1 MITSHNNVFSI
12 KNRMRIVV
20 LSSSIGMNVL
30 YQDLTQKEMEKSY
43 YLTKEMETSMALLSR
58 SNEMV

>member
-1 MITSHNNVFSI
+1 MYVAFRIDENSSI
-12 KNRMRIVV
+12 I
-20 LSSSIGMNVL
+20 SSIGMNVL